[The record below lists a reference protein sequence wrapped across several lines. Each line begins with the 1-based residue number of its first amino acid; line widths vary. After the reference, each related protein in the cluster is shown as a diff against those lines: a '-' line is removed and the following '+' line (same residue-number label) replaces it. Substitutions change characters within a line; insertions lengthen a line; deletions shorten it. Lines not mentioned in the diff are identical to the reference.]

1 MTDDPN
7 PPAILRPAADL
18 RTLAAEINAAHQ
30 SGEEST
36 RRGLAHFRA
45 AGEALLKAKKAVGHG
60 GFKAWVETHV
70 HFSYRTAAG
79 YMRVARE
86 WEKCATVAHLG
97 DALRMLTEDAHDGD
111 ETAPTPTPATS
122 APPESG
128 GGPADAGGP
137 EADEP
142 DDESEAAPSRDRGA
156 EEAAIVDAEGQ
167 PVPERLRPLFAL
179 VPPFEQ
185 AVRLAERAASAFQ
198 DIEQTAPYR
207 RAVEGTKHPDYSTY
221 FRSGARAIKSMTP
234 GRLCPQCGG
243 EFEPSMDNDPCPA
256 CLDRGYLTAEEAAS

>member
-1 MTDDPN
+1 MTDNPN

-18 RTLAAEINAAHQ
+18 RALAAEINAAHK

-36 RRGLAHFRA
+36 RRGLAHFRV

-60 GFKAWVETHV
+60 GFKAWVEKHV

-86 WEKCATVAHLG
+86 WEKCATVAHLR

-122 APPESG
+122 APPASG
-128 GGPADAGGP
+128 SGPADAGRS

-142 DDESEAAPSRDRGA
+142 DDESEAAPSTDSGA
-156 EEAAIVDAEGQ
+156 EEAALVDAEGR
-167 PVPERLRPLFAL
+167 PVPERLKPLFAL
-179 VPPFEQ
+179 VPPFDQ
-185 AVRLAERAASAFQ
+185 AVQLAERAANAFQ
-198 DIEQTAPYR
+198 DIERTDLYR
-207 RAVEGTKHPDYSTY
+207 RAVKNTKYLDYSTY
-221 FRSGARAIKSMTP
+221 FRGGARAVRSMTP

-243 EFEPSMDNDPCPA
+243 EFEPSMENDPCPA
-256 CLDRGYLTAEEAAS
+256 CRDRGYLTAEDAAS